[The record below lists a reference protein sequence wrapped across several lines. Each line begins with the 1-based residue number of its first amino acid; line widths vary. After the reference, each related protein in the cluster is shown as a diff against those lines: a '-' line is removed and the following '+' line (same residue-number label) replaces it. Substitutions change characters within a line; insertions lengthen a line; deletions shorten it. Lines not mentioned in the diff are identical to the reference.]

1 MASGGWPCL
10 KVCWSGHHTFD
21 KRESAGQIEGVRVR
35 RVILAERVSYSRDEK
50 SDSIEAQDARLKA
63 RAAEE
68 GVRIVG
74 ITADVS
80 VSGDVDMFDRP
91 ALGEWLAVDKR
102 EEWHELWVTNQDR
115 LSRSEPHFMSFV
127 FKMLEWNKEIHVLDD
142 PEFTKQMQTPEG
154 RAILHVKSLGPHKEL
169 ERIKKR
175 IQDSHD
181 RRRFTNRWPGGIPTF
196 GYRIYKKYEDGREA
210 AYIELDEEMMVWL
223 HRMREW
229 AIEGVPHVT
238 IAERLNDGN
247 VLTARDRARIARGK
261 PTKSKAALRRN
272 DEESRE
278 HWSNGSVKALLTNP
292 SLLGYKKYRNQVL
305 RDDNGD
311 PQQIADPV
319 FSTEEWE
326 SLQAAI
332 QARTVTTARR
342 VNMTSPLYGVA
353 LCSGCGSNA
362 NHKISRGHKNGLEYR
377 YYVCG
382 NWPNNKRCKGISC
395 RAEVVEE
402 MVEILFLQRYGHER
416 VTKRVWV
423 AGSDNARELEQVD
436 AKIRR
441 LMRQDEEGDWEDNRA
456 EYRQRMNRLKE
467 RKKELQ
473 ALPVVKSGWV
483 EVDQGM
489 TYLELWE
496 TLDLEGKRKRLLES
510 NFRMMVGKQT
520 AWPEKVAMP
529 EALVIEG
536 GEAKPVIPVL
546 APG

>member
-1 MASGGWPCL
+1 VL
-10 KVCWSGHHTFD
+10 
-21 KRESAGQIEGVRVR
+21 
-35 RVILAERVSYSRDEK
+35 LAERISYSRDET
-50 SDSIEAQDARLKA
+50 SESIEAQDARLRAK
-63 RAAEE
+63 AAEE
-68 GVRIVG
+68 GARIVG

-91 ALGEWLAVDKR
+91 ALGEWLAIDKR
-102 EEWHELWVTNQDR
+102 EEWDELWVTNQDR

-181 RRRFTNRWPGGIPTF
+181 NRRHTNRWPGGIPTF
-196 GYRIYKKYEDGREA
+196 GYRIYKKYENGREA

-261 PTKSKAALRRN
+261 PTKSKAALRKD

-278 HWSNGSVKALLTNP
+278 HWSNGSVKALLTNQA
-292 SLLGYKKYRNQVL
+292 LLGYKKYRGEVL
-305 RDDNGD
+305 RDENGD
-311 PQQIADPV
+311 PKQIADPV
-319 FSTEEWE
+319 FTTQEWE

-332 QARTVTTARR
+332 QARLVATARR
-342 VNMTSPLYGVA
+342 VNMTSPMYGVA
-353 LCSGCGSNA
+353 ICSGCGSNA
-362 NHKISRGHKNGLEYR
+362 NHKFSRNQKDRTGSDTVYR
-377 YYVCG
+377 YYTCG
-382 NWPNNKRCKGISC
+382 NWPNGNRCKGVSV
-395 RAEVVEE
+395 RAEIVEE
-402 MVEILFLQRYGHER
+402 MVEVLFLQRYGHER

-423 AGSDNARELEQVD
+423 AGSDSARELEQVE

-441 LMRQDEEGDWEDNRA
+441 LMRQDEEGDWEDDRA
-456 EYRQRMNRLKE
+456 EYRTRMDRLKE
-467 RKKELQ
+467 RRKELR

-489 TYLELWE
+489 TYLELW
-496 TLDLEGKRKRLLES
+496 TSLDLEGKRKRLLES
-510 NFRMMVGKQT
+510 NFRMMVGKRT
-520 AWPEKVAMP
+520 AWPEKVPMP
-529 EALVIEG
+529 GALVIEG
-536 GEAKPVIPVL
+536 GEARPVL
-546 APG
+546 PVSAD

>member
-1 MASGGWPCL
+1 VL
-10 KVCWSGHHTFD
+10 
-21 KRESAGQIEGVRVR
+21 
-35 RVILAERVSYSRDEK
+35 LAERISYSRDEK
-50 SDSIEAQDARLKA
+50 SESIEAQDARLRA

-68 GVRIVG
+68 GARVVG

-80 VSGDVDMFDRP
+80 VSGDVDMVDRP
-91 ALGEWLAVDKR
+91 ALGAWLAIDKR
-102 EEWHELWVTNQDR
+102 EEWDELWVTNQDR

-127 FKMLEWNKEIHVLDD
+127 FRMLEWNKGINVLDD

-181 RRRFTNRWPGGIPTF
+181 RRRFTVRWPGGIPPF
-196 GYRIYKKYEDGREA
+196 GYRIVKRYENGREA
-210 AYIELDEEMMVWL
+210 AYVELDEEMGVWL

-229 AIEGVPHVT
+229 AIDNESHAN
-238 IAERLNDGN
+238 IAAKLNAGN
-247 VLTARDRARIARGK
+247 VLTARDRARVARGK
-261 PTKSKAALRRN
+261 KTKSKSALRK
-272 DEESRE
+272 DLETSRE

-292 SLLGYKKYRNQVL
+292 ALLGHKKYRGEVL
-305 RDDNGD
+305 RDENGD
-311 PQQIADPV
+311 PVLIADPV
-319 FSTEEWE
+319 FTTEEWE
-326 SLQAAI
+326 TLQAAV
-332 QARTVTTARR
+332 QARLVSTARR
-342 VNMTSPLYGVA
+342 VNRTSPMYGA
-353 LCSGCGSNA
+353 AICGGCGSNA
-362 NHKISRGHKNGLEYR
+362 NHKVSRGHRNGAEYR

-382 NWPNNKRCKGISC
+382 NWPNSARCKGISC

-402 MVEILFLQRYGHER
+402 MVEVLFLQRFGHER

-423 AGSDNARELEQVD
+423 TGSDSSRELEQVE

-456 EYRQRMNRLKE
+456 EYRERMGRLRT
-467 RKKELQ
+467 RKKELGAQ
-473 ALPVVKSGWV
+473 PVVRSGWV

-496 TLDLEGKRKRLLES
+496 SLDLEGRRKRLIES
-510 NFRMMVGKQT
+510 SFRMVIGKGT
-520 AWPEKVAMP
+520 AWPEKVSMQ

-536 GEAKPVIPVL
+536 DAVEPAPASLAEAPLRP
-546 APG
+546 

>member
-1 MASGGWPCL
+1 M
-10 KVCWSGHHTFD
+10 
-21 KRESAGQIEGVRVR
+21 R

-68 GVRIVG
+68 GARIVG
-74 ITADVS
+74 VTADVS

-91 ALGEWLAVDKR
+91 ALGEWLVIDKR
-102 EEWHELWVTNQDR
+102 EEWDELWVTNQDR

-181 RRRFTNRWPGGIPTF
+181 RRRHTDRWPGGIPPF
-196 GYRIYKKYEDGREA
+196 GYRILKKYEDGREA
-210 AYIELDEEMMVWL
+210 AYIELDEEMVVWL

-229 AIEGVPHVT
+229 AIDNVPHAT
-238 IAERLNDGN
+238 IAQRLNDGQ

-261 PTKSKAALRRN
+261 PTKSKAAGRKD
-272 DEESRE
+272 DEQSRE
-278 HWSNGSVKALLTNP
+278 MWSNGSVKALLTNQA
-292 SLLGYKKYRNQVL
+292 LRGYKKHRGEVL
-305 RDDNGD
+305 RDENGD

-319 FSTEEWE
+319 FTPEEWE
-326 SLQAAI
+326 SLQAAV
-332 QARTVTTARR
+332 QARTVSTARR
-342 VNMTSPLYGVA
+342 VNMTSPAYGVA
-353 LCSGCGSNA
+353 ICSGCHSNA
-362 NHKISRGHKNGLEYR
+362 NHKYSRGHKDRRTQIEYR

-382 NWPNNKRCKGISC
+382 GWPADKRCKGISC

-402 MVEILFLQRYGHER
+402 MMEILFLQRFGHER

-423 AGSDNARELEQVD
+423 AGSDNARELEQVE

-456 EYRQRMNRLKE
+456 EYRQRMDRL
-467 RKKELQ
+467 RQRRKELK
-473 ALPVVKSGWV
+473 ALPIVKAGWV

-496 TLDLEGKRKRLLES
+496 TLDLEGRRKRLLES
-510 NFRMMVGKQT
+510 NFRMMIGKGT
-520 AWPEKVAMP
+520 AWPEKVDMP
-529 EALVIEG
+529 QALVIG
-536 GEAKPVIPVL
+536 GEDAKPVVPVT
-546 APG
+546 AD